1 MRAADLLEWAERSI
15 ASSPAID
22 HWEKR
27 GDRHDAESLLRH
39 VLGNELEPR
48 ADVPAASVRRYR
60 RLVERRTLGEPISHI
75 TGFTRFSGLRLA
87 VGPGVFVPRD
97 STEWLAEQ
105 AIRRLRG
112 RRRPTA
118 VDVGTGVGP
127 VALTIAQRVPG
138 ADVIGTDVSRVAIG
152 FARRNATTLDVPVR
166 FVVGDL
172 LSRIPRSRAGSI
184 DVITAHLPY
193 IGRAELSLVPDEIA
207 GFEPEESLT
216 DRSRSGL
223 ELVERLSKEAPRWL
237 RTGGWLL
244 VEVASDR
251 SREVATLLRRA
262 GYADVRSTYGGMR
275 WSRVVVAR
283 GRGGA
288 VTTPPGGRAR
298 KSHPSLPSLHVT
310 GVTSRL

>member
-1 MRAADLLEWAERSI
+1 MKAADLLAWAERSI

-39 VLGNELEPR
+39 VLGNEPDLR
-48 ADVPAASVRRYR
+48 AEVPATSIRRYR
-60 RLVERRTLGEPISHI
+60 NLVERRAQGEPIPHI
-75 TGFTRFSGLRLA
+75 TGSTGFSGLRLA

-97 STEWLAEQ
+97 STEWLAQQ

-127 VALTIAQRVPG
+127 VALAIAHRVPG
-138 ADVIGTDVSRVAIG
+138 ARVVGTDVAPVAIG
-152 FARRNATTLDVPVR
+152 IARRNAKVLGLPVR

-172 LSRIPRSRAGSI
+172 LSRIPRSWAGSV

-207 GFEPEESLT
+207 RFEPEEALT

-223 ELVERLSKEAPRWL
+223 VLVERVSGEAPRWL

-251 SREVATLLRRA
+251 SRDVATLLRRR
-262 GYADVRSTYGGMR
+262 GYADVRSTHGGMR

-283 GRGGA
+283 SRPAQTGQRSGA
-288 VTTPPGGRAR
+288 
-298 KSHPSLPSLHVT
+298 
-310 GVTSRL
+310 

>member
-1 MRAADLLEWAERSI
+1 MRVADLLEWAERSI

-39 VLGNELEPR
+39 VLGNELQPR
-48 ADVPAASVRRYR
+48 AEVPAAAVLRYR
-60 RLVERRTLGEPISHI
+60 RLVERRSLGEPIPHI
-75 TGFTRFSGLRLA
+75 TGFTRFSGLRIA

-112 RRRPTA
+112 RPRPTA

-127 VALTIAQRVPG
+127 VALAIAHRVPG
-138 ADVIGTDVSRVAIG
+138 AQVVGTDVARVPIG
-152 FARRNATTLDVPVR
+152 IARRNAAMLGLPVR

-172 LSRIPRSRAGSI
+172 LARIPRGWAGSI

-207 GFEPEESLT
+207 RFEPKEALT

-223 ELVERLSKEAPRWL
+223 ELVERLSGEAPGWL

-251 SREVATLLRRA
+251 SREVATLLRRE
-262 GYADVRSTYGGMR
+262 GYADVRSTHGGMR
-275 WSRVVVAR
+275 WSRVVVAQSR
-283 GRGGA
+283 PAPSRH
-288 VTTPPGGRAR
+288 RSAR
-298 KSHPSLPSLHVT
+298 
-310 GVTSRL
+310 